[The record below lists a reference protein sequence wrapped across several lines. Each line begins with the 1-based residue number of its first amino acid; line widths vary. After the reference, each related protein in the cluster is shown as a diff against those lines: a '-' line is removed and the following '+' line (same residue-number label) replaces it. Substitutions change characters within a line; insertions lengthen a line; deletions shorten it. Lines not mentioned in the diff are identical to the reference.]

1 MGATRLAVIMRK
13 SSMTVIKTALPY
25 CCTEMHSW
33 RAITA
38 KGVDRKGVVMVT
50 PDRQARGTAIRNEA
64 GVVAGEV
71 LG

>member
-1 MGATRLAVIMRK
+1 
-13 SSMTVIKTALPY
+13 
-25 CCTEMHSW
+25 MHSW